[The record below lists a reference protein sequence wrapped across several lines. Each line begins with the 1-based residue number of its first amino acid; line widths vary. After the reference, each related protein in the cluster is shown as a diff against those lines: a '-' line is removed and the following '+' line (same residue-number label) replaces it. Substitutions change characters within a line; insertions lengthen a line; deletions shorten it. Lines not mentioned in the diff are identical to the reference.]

1 MKIFKYS
8 YLVLLLSLV
17 VACTDDDVTLASPG
31 DAVVD
36 TYFNNEGEFTRA
48 VLGAYNGFKGIG
60 FYSGS
65 GSASDIIIVPDL
77 LADNLILSQDGRT
90 SNSAGHNWEYNAGV
104 TPTDI
109 YSGAYQIIARTNLI
123 LENID
128 KLDDELFPTRELV
141 RSEALALR
149 AIAHFEV
156 ARHYVKIP
164 TQSSDA
170 NSFIGIAYI
179 DYYDPYGQPSRLAS
193 VQETYARI
201 MADLEAS
208 LPGLP
213 ATVQTGRL
221 SKVAVNAMIGRVALY
236 MGDYPKVISSLT
248 PVVNTVNPAAAADLQ
263 NLWRYVNANGVIFE
277 IPMLF
282 GGGTVAGGDPHIGS
296 NYSQGANN
304 TNFVPEYSV
313 DKAFRDLYNDATEPQ
328 RVQAYFR
335 VMKNQ
340 YVVWKYVQSASGVN
354 PSGRYM
360 RVEES
365 ILSLAEAQYLSGN
378 PGAALTTLNKLRN
391 ARYSSFT
398 GGETGDD
405 LFNAIQLER
414 RKELAFEGDRWF
426 TIKRLLGVPGI
437 PSQYAQGVVRSG
449 NGYLQDG
456 SGPPSP
462 QQTLPASSYKWQLP
476 ISFNTL
482 LYDLNISQTPGY

>member
-8 YLVLLLSLV
+8 YLLLLLSLV
-17 VACTDDDVTLASPG
+17 VACTDEDITLSSPG
-31 DAVVD
+31 DAVID
-36 TYFNNEGEFTRA
+36 TYFNNEGEFERA
-48 VLGAYNGFKGIG
+48 ILGAYNGFKGIDI
-60 FYSGS
+60 YSGS
-65 GSASDIIIVPDL
+65 GTSSDLNIVPDL

-90 SNSAGHNWEYNAGV
+90 SNSNGHNWVYNSGT

-109 YSGAYQIIARTNLI
+109 YSGAYLIIARTNLI

-128 KLDDELFPTRELV
+128 KLDDELFPSKELI

-164 TQSSDA
+164 TQSGDA

-179 DYYDPYGQPSRLAS
+179 DYYDPYAQPTRLAT
-193 VQETYARI
+193 VQESYARI

-213 ATVQTGRL
+213 GDVQAGRL
-221 SKVAVNAMIGRVALY
+221 SKVAVNGMIGRVALY

-248 PVVNTVNPAAAADLQ
+248 PVVNAVDPTAAADIQGFWRCQ
-263 NLWRYVNANGVIFE
+263 NSNGVLFE

-282 GGGTVAGGDPHIGS
+282 AGGAPSGGDPHIGG
-296 NYSQGANN
+296 NYSQGT
-304 TNFVPEYSV
+304 TNSTIVPEYSV
-313 DKAFRDLYNDATEPQ
+313 DKAFRELYNDATEPQ
-328 RVQAYFR
+328 RVQAFFR

-340 YVVWKYVQSASGVN
+340 YVVWKYAQTPADRN
-354 PSGRYM
+354 PYGRYL
-360 RVEES
+360 RVEEA
-365 ILSLAEAQYLSGN
+365 ILNLAEAQYLSGN
-378 PGAALTTLNKLRN
+378 QGGALITLDKLRN

-398 GGETGDD
+398 GGETGDA
-405 LFNAIQLER
+405 LFDAIQLER
-414 RKELAFEGDRWF
+414 RKELAFESDRWF

-437 PSQYAQGVVRSG
+437 PSKYHQGIIRSG

-456 SGPPSP
+456 SGPPSAE
-462 QQTLPASSYKWQLP
+462 QILLPDSHKWQLP
-476 ISFNTL
+476 ISFNIL
-482 LYDLNISQTPGY
+482 INDPNITQTPGY